1 MLFSITNNAKQ
12 ITTHCGVLEFSAEEG
27 RVYMPFWMQQ
37 HLQLKPGEI
46 VSVKSAVVEKGDY
59 VKLRP
64 QQKAFIEIS
73 DPKAVLE
80 NKLRHFSCLTKGDTI
95 MINYNNTQYLID
107 VLEVKSIKGNTNVI
121 SIVETDVK
129 VDFERPL
136 DMPESPLPEQQV
148 DFPIITKKKEEEKK
162 EEKQG
167 FRPFI
172 GTGRRIDGKPIKQI
186 EPVVKEQPKQQT
198 TTTTKKSSFVFGS
211 SKKEPKTPVSTKT
224 ENEKPKWTAFSGRG
238 RTLK

>member
-1 MLFSITNNAKQ
+1 MLFSVTNNAKQ

-46 VSVKSAVVEKGDY
+46 VSIKNAVLPKGDY

-95 MINYNNTQYLID
+95 MIHYNNNQYLID
-107 VLEVKSIKGNTNVI
+107 VLEVCGKNGPANAI

-136 DMPESPLPEQQV
+136 DMPESPIEEPKIEY
-148 DFPIITKKKEEEKK
+148 PIITKKKSEPKK
-162 EEKQG
+162 EEKPG
-167 FRPFI
+167 FVPFS
-172 GTGRRIDGKPIKQI
+172 GVGRRIDGKQVKPI
-186 EPVVKEQPKQQT
+186 EPVVEQQPKQT
-198 TTTTKKSSFVFGS
+198 VTKNNSFVFGKKDS
-211 SKKEPKTPVSTKT
+211 KPSKTEKKEEP
-224 ENEKPKWTAFSGRG
+224 PKWTAFCGRG
-238 RTLK
+238 RSLK